1 MGYNLSSDKQLG
13 SQTSKMIFR
22 LLLVLMAFFALATA
36 KEKNQKAIRDHRNDE
51 RPYTPPPRDTPSD
64 PPRDIPRDIP
74 RRCREGVYGPEAR
87 RKCQLL
93 GLIGG
98 GERDRSRGTEGGFR

>member
-51 RPYTPPPRDTPSD
+51 RPYTPPPRDTPRDTPSD
-64 PPRDIPRDIP
+64 TPRDIPRG
-74 RRCREGVYGPEAR
+74 CREGVYGPEAR

-98 GERDRSRGTEGGFR
+98 GREGQKQRD